1 MGDYENHEK
10 TAVIYY
16 QYYAY
21 RNGKDKERY
30 DNKVNQRIVIMNYKY
45 AVNQNYEDFASGR
58 VLYNAKNVP
67 NYPVRLINE
76 MYGRC
81 LSYSVKKENICLYDC
96 CCGGG
101 YSLTVLGF
109 LNQSSISSIIGS
121 DIDKNMLT
129 TAERNLSLLTR
140 EGLLRRKHELQ
151 EMYKKYSK
159 DSHREA
165 QISADKLSTLLKK
178 TISVAIFQAD
188 ALNLTP
194 QIFSPDIII
203 TDIPYGNLVEWHGND
218 NCLDKLIDSLKNIA
232 SKNTILAVSMDK
244 GQKITQTS
252 IKRLEHQVI
261 GKRKFEIFT
270 LN

>member
-1 MGDYENHEK
+1 
-10 TAVIYY
+10 
-16 QYYAY
+16 
-21 RNGKDKERY
+21 
-30 DNKVNQRIVIMNYKY
+30 MNYKY

-58 VLYNAKNVP
+58 VFYNAKNVP

-76 MYGRC
+76 IYGRC
-81 LSYSVKKENICLYDC
+81 LSYSEKKEDLCLYDC

-109 LNQSSISSIIGS
+109 LNQQSISSIVGS
-121 DIDKNMLT
+121 DIDENMLT
-129 TAERNLSLLTR
+129 TAEKNLSLLTK
-140 EGLLRRKHELQ
+140 EGLARRKHELQ
-151 EMYKKYSK
+151 ELYLKYSK
-159 DSHREA
+159 SSHMDA
-165 QISADKLSTLLKK
+165 QISADRLGLFLKK
-178 TISVAIFQAD
+178 DISIKIFQAD

-218 NCLDKLIDSLKNIA
+218 NCLDKLINSLRNLA
-232 SKNTILAVSMDK
+232 SNNTILAVSMDK
-244 GQKITQTS
+244 GQKLSQTG

-270 LN
+270 LIK

>member
-1 MGDYENHEK
+1 
-10 TAVIYY
+10 
-16 QYYAY
+16 
-21 RNGKDKERY
+21 
-30 DNKVNQRIVIMNYKY
+30 MNYKY

-58 VLYNAKNVP
+58 VFYNAKNVP

-76 MYGRC
+76 IYGRC
-81 LSYSVKKENICLYDC
+81 LSYSERKEDLCLYDC

-109 LNQSSISSIIGS
+109 LNQQSISSIVGS
-121 DIDKNMLT
+121 DIDENMLT
-129 TAERNLSLLTR
+129 TAEKNLSLLTK
-140 EGLLRRKHELQ
+140 EGLSRRKHELQ
-151 EMYKKYSK
+151 ELYLKYSK
-159 DSHREA
+159 NSHMDA
-165 QISADKLSTLLKK
+165 QISADRLGLFLKK
-178 TISVAIFQAD
+178 DISIKIFQAD

-218 NCLDKLIDSLKNIA
+218 NCLDKLINSLRNLA
-232 SKNTILAVSMDK
+232 TNNTILAVSMDK
-244 GQKITQTS
+244 GQKLSQTG

-270 LN
+270 LIK

>member
-1 MGDYENHEK
+1 
-10 TAVIYY
+10 
-16 QYYAY
+16 
-21 RNGKDKERY
+21 
-30 DNKVNQRIVIMNYKY
+30 MNYKY

-58 VLYNAKNVP
+58 VFYNAKNVP

-76 MYGRC
+76 IYGRC
-81 LSYSVKKENICLYDC
+81 LFYSEKKEDLCLYDC

-109 LNQSSISSIIGS
+109 LNQPSISSIVGS
-121 DIDKNMLT
+121 DIDENMLT
-129 TAERNLSLLTR
+129 TAEKNLSLLKK
-140 EGLLRRKHELQ
+140 EGLARRKHELQ
-151 EMYKKYSK
+151 ELYLKYSK
-159 DSHREA
+159 SSHMDA
-165 QISADKLSTLLKK
+165 QISADRLDFFLKK
-178 TISVAIFQAD
+178 DISVKIFQAD

-218 NCLDKLIDSLKNIA
+218 NCLDKLINSLRNLA
-232 SKNTILAVSMDK
+232 SNNTILAVSMDK
-244 GQKITQTS
+244 GQKLSQTG

-270 LN
+270 LD